1 MKDLKER
8 IELLEG
14 YYNDDENGLNK
25 CFLVQRIEELKKRY
39 QYFLDNKDTI
49 TEIKLR

>member
-1 MKDLKER
+1 MNDLKER

-25 CFLVQRIEELKKRY
+25 SFLVQRIAELKKSY
-39 QYFLDNKDTI
+39 QYLLENKDTI